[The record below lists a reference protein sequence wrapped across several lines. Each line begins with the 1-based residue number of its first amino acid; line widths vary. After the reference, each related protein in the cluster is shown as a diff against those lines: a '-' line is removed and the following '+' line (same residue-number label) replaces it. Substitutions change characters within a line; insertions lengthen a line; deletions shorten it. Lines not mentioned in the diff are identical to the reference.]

1 MVFPKAVNKI
11 CFNMKK
17 VLIIGAGIGQTNIV
31 KTARRKG
38 CHVIVVSIQGN
49 YPCITLADDFF
60 ECDIY
65 DRDRIAKFAK
75 EHHIDAVI
83 SDQNDLMMPTVAY
96 VAEKLS
102 LPGNTL
108 EQQLSY
114 TDKNKFRS
122 ICDKINVPVP
132 EHIAVNVNTMP
143 TDLTIVSMSRY
154 RTRNLPAAGALLK
167 AEDSEEKQDSLF

>member
-1 MVFPKAVNKI
+1 
-11 CFNMKK
+11 MKK

-38 CHVIVVSIQGN
+38 CHVTVVSIQGN

-143 TDLTIVSMSRY
+143 SVDYQTSRFAEQY
-154 RTRNLPAAGALLK
+154 RYYQNNILK
-167 AEDSEEKQDSLF
+167 RILYSCRIRFIKI